1 MELADDGGVLLSVE
15 TAASK
20 LCDNDDSPA
29 IVCELLGVDEDPG
42 SKSDKIDPI
51 PPGDDEDGVADDGAL
66 DEIELLLGEVGLLL
80 GVLEVVGLV
89 ASGADD
95 SSSQSS
101 SSSASGAA
109 DCAVAG
115 EAVPATVLAT
125 AVVGADAAAAD
136 DDDAAAAAGELA
148 AAEAVLPVI
157 PFTKSLKKFLFSCCC
172 IPSALAKAIKATQI
186 EVNVDTFIFLT
197 LSISDL

>member
-109 DCAVAG
+109 DCAVA
-115 EAVPATVLAT
+115 PAAVLAT
-125 AVVGADAAAAD
+125 AVVGAAAACD
-136 DDDAAAAAGELA
+136 DDDTAAGELA
-148 AAEAVLPVI
+148 AAVAVLPVI

>member
-1 MELADDGGVLLSVE
+1 MELADDGSVLLSVE
-15 TAASK
+15 ATASK

-42 SKSDKIDPI
+42 SKSDKMDPI
-51 PPGDDEDGVADDGAL
+51 PPGDDEDGVADDGAT
-66 DEIELLLGEVGLLL
+66 DDDAADDDAALGEVGLLL
-80 GVLEVVGLV
+80 GVLEVAGLD

-109 DCAVAG
+109 DCAVA
-115 EAVPATVLAT
+115 PAAVLAT
-125 AVVGADAAAAD
+125 AVVGAAAACD
-136 DDDAAAAAGELA
+136 DDDTAAGELA
-148 AAEAVLPVI
+148 AAVAVLPVI